1 MRIPVITSLNRQDF
15 PDAPDW
21 ISKLLYPLQL
31 FMTTV
36 LNGLRNQLTLQ
47 DNFSC
52 VIKQFP
58 LTAGTL
64 DTDNTF
70 FFPANLGRQIVELNA
85 YCTNA
90 NGSYTPVYP
99 QVSWNYING
108 QVVING
114 IKGLTTGMTYNFT
127 VTVK

>member
-1 MRIPVITSLNRQDF
+1 MD
-15 PDAPDW
+15 
-21 ISKLLYPLQL
+21 
-31 FMTTV
+31 TV
-36 LNGLRNQLTLQ
+36 LNAMRNQLTLQ

-52 VIKQFP
+52 IVKQFSI
-58 LTAGTL
+58 TAGAL
-64 DTDNTF
+64 DTSNTF
-70 FFPANLGRQIVELNA
+70 SFPANLGRQIAEVNA

-114 IKGLTTGMTYNFT
+114 IQGLTNGITYNFT
-127 VTVK
+127 ITVK